1 MNRIMVYAVL
11 LVTLITLC
19 VFQAIA
25 EEGPALSEEELA
37 NKAASVSSVNPEE
50 VKRMI
55 SALQEAT
62 AFFSFMSYQNMLP
75 STPNDIVKRFEA
87 TMEPSEYSIKYPLKV
102 VIDIDLKGASHGYQK
117 YTLEK
122 SAVNKPWKVLSGYQL
137 DTRKKKIADLKLPSQ
152 ENQKKANDKVPIL
165 MKNINTQE

>member
-1 MNRIMVYAVL
+1 MNRIMIYAVL
-11 LVTLITLC
+11 LVALITLRA
-19 VFQAIA
+19 FQAIA
-25 EEGPALSEEELA
+25 KDGPASSEEELA

-50 VKRMI
+50 VKKMI

-75 STPNDIVKRFEA
+75 STPNDIIKRFEA
-87 TMEPSEYSIKYPLKV
+87 TMEPSEYSIQYPLKV
-102 VIDIDLKGASHGYQK
+102 VIDIELRDPSRGHQK

-152 ENQKKANDKVPIL
+152 ENQKIANDKVPVL
-165 MKNINTQE
+165 MKNKRTQE